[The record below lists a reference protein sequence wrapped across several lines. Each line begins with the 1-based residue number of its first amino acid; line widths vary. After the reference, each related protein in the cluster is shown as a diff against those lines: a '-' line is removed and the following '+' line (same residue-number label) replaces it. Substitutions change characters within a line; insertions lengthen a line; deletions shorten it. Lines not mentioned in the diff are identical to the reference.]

1 MALSPYLYWP
11 LAFSGWLS
19 VLAAVTVT
27 LPYLL
32 GVRHLTNGWPL
43 TAEKALAAFSF
54 FRYWR
59 FWVHGL
65 SYCYL
70 YKPSPI
76 PDSPS
81 YTADKDI
88 TVIVPTVEPG
98 NSTFGRCLD
107 SICANGPFRIVVIT
121 VGAAMHQMAEEALAP
136 IRRAHP
142 SANIE
147 VHHTMAANKRLQIDS
162 VVDTVYT
169 PITFLIDSTAI
180 LPPSGHFF
188 RWGLAPFEDPDV
200 ALVGTRKRVE
210 RTSQPTL
217 WAQCWKFLAAI
228 YLERHNF
235 EVPAAN
241 AIDDGAFII
250 SGRTC
255 GVRTAILQNK
265 NFRRG
270 YSDEYIRFPFGLFPA
285 IGPIVTDDDNYL
297 HRFCVDQGYRV
308 KFQSDVGT
316 ETVAASSSASDC
328 VVGIANLGEYPR
340 FLQQCIRW
348 ARTSFRSNPR
358 SLLSA
363 RAWRRHP
370 WSMYGVQLATITNF
384 AVLGDGLQIYL
395 YLQTAWWADGQGQWG
410 AAWMLLTKLVKLI
423 PWLWRYPADIV
434 FLPAYLGFAYYH
446 SWIKLHALL
455 TFWNLEWAGRDLE
468 KINDMAL
475 K

>member
-11 LAFSGWLS
+11 LAISGWLS

-32 GVRHLTNGWPL
+32 GVRNLTNGWPL

-70 YKPSPI
+70 YKPSLI

-147 VHHTMAANKRLQIDS
+147 VHHIKAANKRLQI
-162 VVDTVYT
+162 
-169 PITFLIDSTAI
+169 
-180 LPPSGHFF
+180 
-188 RWGLAPFEDPDV
+188 
-200 ALVGTRKRVE
+200 
-210 RTSQPTL
+210 
-217 WAQCWKFLAAI
+217 
-228 YLERHNF
+228 
-235 EVPAAN
+235 
-241 AIDDGAFII
+241 
-250 SGRTC
+250 
-255 GVRTAILQNK
+255 
-265 NFRRG
+265 
-270 YSDEYIRFPFGLFPA
+270 YS
-285 IGPIVTDDDNYL
+285 
-297 HRFCVDQGYRV
+297 GYRV

-316 ETVAASSSASDC
+316 ETVAASLSASDC

-348 ARTSFRSNPR
+348 ERTSFRSNPR

-410 AAWMLLTKLVKLI
+410 LVCLVAWMLLTKLVKLI